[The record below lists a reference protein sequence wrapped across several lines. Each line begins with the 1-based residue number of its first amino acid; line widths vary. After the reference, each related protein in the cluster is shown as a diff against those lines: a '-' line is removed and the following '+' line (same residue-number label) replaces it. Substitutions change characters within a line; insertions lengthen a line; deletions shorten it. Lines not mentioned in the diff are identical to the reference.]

1 MLDIKLIRERPDF
14 VKGELAKRQIDPA
27 EVDRILEVDQKR
39 RKLQGEVDQIRAER
53 KRRAREVGKLPPEE
67 RAAEI
72 AKIRAE
78 EADEE
83 KAIEFFAKVA
93 SADALVSTSN
103 PLIRLGAQLG
113 LAERELQSR
122 MLDLPNIP
130 RPYVVV
136 GTSEAD
142 NRVIKTEGTP
152 IEFTAFKPLP
162 HWELGENL
170 GIIDFDRGVK
180 LSGTRFYVLSG
191 AGARLQRALIAWM
204 LDVKREQCYL
214 EIIPPLMVNTET
226 VTSTGHYPKNAD
238 TMYRDIEDDF
248 WFIPTAEVP
257 LTSLHRDET
266 LDESVLPI
274 YMTAYTPCFRREKMS
289 AGRDVRGIKRGHQF
303 DEVEMVKL
311 VRPET
316 SDDEF
321 HKMVNDASEICRRLK
336 IPFRVVELCTADLSF
351 ASAVTYD
358 LELWAPGCAEWL
370 EVSSISN
377 CPDFQARR
385 AKIRFKTKG
394 GKPELVHTLNG
405 SGLALPRTLIA
416 VLENYQNEDG
426 AVTIPEF
433 LRPYRGGVE
442 RMGKKKR
449 RTPPGSRTSLG
460 KGCGP
465 C

>member
-14 VKGELAKRQIDPA
+14 VKGELAKRGVDPA
-27 EVDRILEVDQKR
+27 EVDRLLEVDQKR
-39 RKLQGEVDQIRAER
+39 RKLQAEVDQLRADR

-72 AKIRAE
+72 TKIRAE

-83 KAIEFFAKVA
+83 KLARL
-93 SADALVSTSN
+93 SADEAIDASN
-103 PLIRLGAQLG
+103 PLLLLGTELGAAEKNVEE
-113 LAERELQSR
+113 LALT
-122 MLDLPNIP
+122 LPNIP
-130 RPYVVV
+130 RSYVVV
-136 GTSEAD
+136 GASEAD

-152 IEFTAFKPLP
+152 LEFTAFAPLP

-191 AGARLQRALIAWM
+191 AGARLQRALITWM
-204 LDVKREQCYL
+204 LDVKIREQGYL
-214 EIIPPLMVNTET
+214 EIIPPLMVCTDT
-226 VTSTGHYPKNAD
+226 ATSTGHLPKNAD
-238 TMYRDIEDDF
+238 TMYHDAEDDF

-257 LTSLHRDET
+257 LASLHRDET
-266 LDESVLPI
+266 LDESSLPI

-303 DEVEMVKL
+303 DKVEMVKL

-321 HKMVNDASEICRRLK
+321 HKMVNDAAEICRRLK

-358 LELWAPGCAEWL
+358 LEMWAPGCAEWL

-377 CPDFQARR
+377 CTDFQARR
-385 AKIRFKTKG
+385 ARIRYRNSKA

-405 SGLALPRTLIA
+405 SGLALPRTVISI
-416 VLENYQNEDG
+416 LENYQNEDG
-426 AVTIPEF
+426 SVTVPEV
-433 LRPYRGGVE
+433 LLPYMGGVE
-442 RMGKKKR
+442 RISNLK
-449 RTPPGSRTSLG
+449 
-460 KGCGP
+460 
-465 C
+465 